1 MDGTLVVMNAA
12 SELKSF
18 ETDDGRLVYRDTGDG
33 PLLVLLHGGFLDHG
47 MWDDQVP
54 DLARG
59 HRVIVPDARGHG
71 GSSNASRPFRHTDDL
86 AALLR
91 HLDAGP
97 AVLAGVSMGGATAVD
112 TALEHP
118 GLVRALV
125 VSGAGTSEPEF
136 HDSWSRQVLA
146 EQARSLAAGDVAGWT
161 DAFMLFAAGPH
172 RTLGDVDGVVVR
184 RLRTMAEGTLAKH
197 AADEPD
203 WLVPVADTW
212 ARVAEVDVPVLA
224 VSGGI
229 DSDDHLAMA
238 QRLARTVVDGHEATV
253 EGTAHYPN
261 MERPD
266 AFGEILGDFLAAVF
280 AREGGAV

>member
-1 MDGTLVVMNAA
+1 MNAA
-12 SELKSF
+12 SELKFF
-18 ETDDGRLVYRDTGDG
+18 ETDDGRLVYRDTGEG

-47 MWDDQVP
+47 MWDDQVSE
-54 DLARG
+54 LARD

-97 AVLAGVSMGGATAVD
+97 AVLVGVSMGGATALD

-118 GLVRALV
+118 DLVRALV

-136 HDSWSRQVLA
+136 HDPWSRQVLA
-146 EQARSLAAGDVAGWT
+146 EQARSLAAGDIGGWV

-172 RTLGDVDGVVVR
+172 RTLDDVDGAVVR
-184 RLRTMAEGTLAKH
+184 RLRAMAERTLAKH
-197 AADEPD
+197 TADEPD
-203 WLVPVADTW
+203 RLVSVSDTW
-212 ARVAEVDVPVLA
+212 ARAAKIDVPVLA
-224 VSGGI
+224 VAGAI
-229 DSDDHLAMA
+229 DSDDHLAMSR
-238 QRLARTVVDGHEATV
+238 RLARTVADGREAIV
-253 EGTAHYPN
+253 EGTAHYPH

-266 AFGEILGDFLAAVF
+266 AFGEILGEFLTAVS